1 MGITGLW
8 DLWTDTMSGEVV
20 FSFTMLTINADN
32 HEFMQRFHKPQD
44 EKRMVVILEED
55 DYQKWLQSPLED
67 NQSYIRA
74 YPPEC
79 LTLFTQQV
87 PEQGNL
93 W

>member
-1 MGITGLW
+1 
-8 DLWTDTMSGEVV
+8 
-20 FSFTMLTINADN
+20 
-32 HEFMQRFHKPQD
+32 
-44 EKRMVVILEED
+44 MVVILEED